1 MDDMDNLDFKIILE
15 QRTLNFAIEIV
26 QFCML
31 LRKMNIPNA
40 LITQL
45 LKAGTSIGSNYREA
59 NRAESKKD
67 FIHKIGIE
75 EKEASETAYWLEVLN
90 GSKLLDTDILST
102 SSLLLKEARELLAI
116 FNSIS
121 RSSKKKC

>member
-1 MDDMDNLDFKIILE
+1 MDNLDFKIMLE
-15 QRTLNFAIEIV
+15 KRTLNFAIEIV
-26 QFCML
+26 KFCML

-90 GSKLLDTDILST
+90 GSKLLDTDILGT

>member
-1 MDDMDNLDFKIILE
+1 MHRKIMAKCAEKLQKDAKHYKKE
-15 QRTLNFAIEIV
+15 E
-26 QFCML
+26 
-31 LRKMNIPNA
+31 K
-40 LITQL
+40 
-45 LKAGTSIGSNYREA
+45 KAKTPT
-59 NRAESKKD
+59 KKK
-67 FIHKIGIE
+67 HEKIE

-121 RSSKKKC
+121 SKVFS

>member
-1 MDDMDNLDFKIILE
+1 MDDMDNLDFKIMLE

-26 QFCML
+26 KFCMR
-31 LRKMNIPNA
+31 LRQMGIPNA

-45 LKAGTSIGSNYREA
+45 LKAGTSIGGNYREA

-67 FIHKIGIE
+67 FIHKIGIV

-102 SSLLLKEARELLAI
+102 SSLLLKEAKELLAI

>member
-1 MDDMDNLDFKIILE
+1 MDDMDNLDFKIMLE

-26 QFCML
+26 KFCMRL
-31 LRKMNIPNA
+31 HQMGIPNA

-45 LKAGTSIGSNYREA
+45 LKAGNSIGGNYREA

-67 FIHKIGIE
+67 FIHKIGIV

-90 GSKLLDTDILST
+90 GSKLLDTDILGT

>member
-1 MDDMDNLDFKIILE
+1 MDNREFKIQLE
-15 QRTLNFAIEIV
+15 QRTLKFAIEV
-26 QFCML
+26 VKFCMRL
-31 LRKMNIPNA
+31 KELNIPDV

-67 FIHKIGIE
+67 FIHKIAIV
-75 EKEASETAYWLEVLN
+75 EKEASETNYWLLVFKGSDLLHGSEDLLVLN
-90 GSKLLDTDILST
+90 ALLQESQ
-102 SSLLLKEARELLAI
+102 EFLAI

-121 RSSKKKC
+121 RNSKK

>member
-1 MDDMDNLDFKIILE
+1 MDDMDNLDFKIMLE

-26 QFCML
+26 KFCMR
-31 LRKMNIPNA
+31 LRQMGIPNA

-45 LKAGTSIGSNYREA
+45 LKAGTSIGGNYREA

-67 FIHKIGIE
+67 FIHKIGIV
-75 EKEASETAYWLEVLN
+75 EKEASETEYWLEVLN
-90 GSKLLDTDILST
+90 RSKLLDTDILGT

>member
-1 MDDMDNLDFKIILE
+1 MDDMDNRDFKIMLE
-15 QRTLNFAIEIV
+15 KRTLNFAIEIV
-26 QFCML
+26 KFCTF

-67 FIHKIGIE
+67 FIHKIGIV
-75 EKEASETAYWLEVLN
+75 EKEASETGYWLEVLN
-90 GSKLLDTDILST
+90 GSKLLNTEMLNT
-102 SSLLLKEARELLAI
+102 SNILLKESKELLAI

-121 RSSKKKC
+121 RNSKKKC

>member
-1 MDDMDNLDFKIILE
+1 MDNREFKTLLE
-15 QRTLNFAIEIV
+15 KRTLDFAIEIV
-26 QFCML
+26 KFCMR
-31 LRKMNIPNA
+31 LRQMNIPDA

-45 LKAGTSIGSNYREA
+45 LKAGTSVGANYREA

-67 FIHKIGIE
+67 FIHKIGIT

-90 GSKLLDTDILST
+90 GSKLFDTDILST
-102 SSLLLKEARELLAI
+102 SSLLLKEAKELLAI

>member
-1 MDDMDNLDFKIILE
+1 LA
-15 QRTLNFAIEIV
+15 AITEK
-26 QFCML
+26 QTG
-31 LRKMNIPNA
+31 P
-40 LITQL
+40 
-45 LKAGTSIGSNYREA
+45 
-59 NRAESKKD
+59 ESKKD
-67 FIHKIGIE
+67 FIHKIGIV

-90 GSKLLDTDILST
+90 GSKLLDTDILGT